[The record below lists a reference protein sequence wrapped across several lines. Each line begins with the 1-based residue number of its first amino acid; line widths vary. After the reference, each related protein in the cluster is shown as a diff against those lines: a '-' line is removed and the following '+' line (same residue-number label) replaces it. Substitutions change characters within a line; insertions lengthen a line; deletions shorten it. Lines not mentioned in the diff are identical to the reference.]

1 MIVFNYLFHH
11 QKIIS
16 TMYLIISDAW
26 IRTCG
31 NPVLK
36 QHLPLQG
43 KTFCK
48 RTKEAVL
55 VGNR

>member
-1 MIVFNYLFHH
+1 LFHH